1 MFQATFFR
9 LSMGYEG
16 MNHVRNVVVV
26 WWLHGH
32 IIPLCYTYCEK
43 TTQKK
48 TGNDLIDSSSHNN
61 NHKGERKHRN
71 SKNTQD
77 TRVAGLP
84 FISHF
89 PVD

>member
-1 MFQATFFR
+1 
-9 LSMGYEG
+9 
-16 MNHVRNVVVV
+16 MNHVRNVVAV
-26 WWLHGH
+26 WWLHVH
-32 IIPLCYTYCEK
+32 IILLCYTYCAK

-48 TGNDLIDSSSHNN
+48 SGNYLMDSSDCIN
-61 NHKGERKHRN
+61 NHKGGRKHRN